1 MSQLPLPSPEEKK
14 ISDALIEVII
24 SEIKQNDGFLPF
36 HEYVNLV
43 LYFPTLGYY
52 SGNKEKIG
60 VHGDFITAPNLHPI
74 FAQTLAR
81 QITEIL
87 EHTEKNI
94 YEFGAG
100 TGNLAADLLNFIPE
114 HLVKN
119 YYIIDISNHLSQ
131 QQLENIQNKAP
142 KYFDKVRHLS
152 SLPEQFNGVII
163 GNEILDAIPFNLI
176 EKKDD
181 RFFEM
186 GVSLDED
193 KQLILS
199 SRPLTQE
206 LLLDEAQEYLI
217 NCPEPYQTELH
228 LRQKAFIKTIC
239 QKLDTAAAIFIDY
252 GFEDTQYYH
261 PQRSMGTMMGHYQH
275 HSISDPFFYPGLTD
289 LTCHINFS
297 TIADSI
303 VNADADLIGYT
314 SQGIF
319 LMNLGIIDYLNE
331 LSDDTTQPDYLKA
344 GQACQILINPQE
356 MGEFFKVIAFGKNID
371 IEWQGFIS
379 GDWTHKL

>member
-1 MSQLPLPSPEEKK
+1 
-14 ISDALIEVII
+14 
-24 SEIKQNDGFLPF
+24 
-36 HEYVNLV
+36 
-43 LYFPTLGYY
+43 
-52 SGNKEKIG
+52 
-60 VHGDFITAPNLHPI
+60 
-74 FAQTLAR
+74 QTLAR

-217 NCPEPYQTELH
+217 NCP
-228 LRQKAFIKTIC
+228 
-239 QKLDTAAAIFIDY
+239 
-252 GFEDTQYYH
+252 
-261 PQRSMGTMMGHYQH
+261 
-275 HSISDPFFYPGLTD
+275 
-289 LTCHINFS
+289 
-297 TIADSI
+297 
-303 VNADADLIGYT
+303 
-314 SQGIF
+314 
-319 LMNLGIIDYLNE
+319 
-331 LSDDTTQPDYLKA
+331 
-344 GQACQILINPQE
+344 
-356 MGEFFKVIAFGKNID
+356 
-371 IEWQGFIS
+371 
-379 GDWTHKL
+379 